1 MCLLYGISG
10 EISAMRRVALLM
22 AFGSYFGLLAGA
34 ASAEVRVTEKTGS
47 YVIAGRSGA
56 ALLDAMD
63 RRGPKHG
70 FLTRAIAQTRYS
82 ISWRIEWGE
91 TRKACR
97 VKRLD
102 GDLSITYTYPRIAG
116 RLPRGLS
123 GKWAR
128 FLAGVQKH
136 EQMHGRLA
144 RQMARAA
151 EKSVARLTVANDPGC
166 RKARLAAKQRMSA
179 VYADYEARQ
188 LSFDSKEHRG
198 GGPVE
203 DLIEALIRR

>member
-1 MCLLYGISG
+1 
-10 EISAMRRVALLM
+10 MRRVALVL
-22 AFGSYFGLLAGA
+22 AIGGCLSLLAGA

-47 YVIAGRSGA
+47 YAISGRSGA

-70 FLTRAIAQTRYS
+70 FLTRAIAQTRYAM
-82 ISWRIEWGE
+82 SWRIEWGE
-91 TRKACR
+91 SSRSCR
-97 VKRLD
+97 VRRLD
-102 GDLSITYTYPRIAG
+102 GTLAITYTYPRVTG
-116 RLPRGLS
+116 RLPGGLHR
-123 GKWAR
+123 KWSR

-136 EQMHGRLA
+136 EQVHGRLA

-151 EKSVARLTVANDPGC
+151 EKSVGRIEVANDPGC
-166 RKARLAAKQRMSA
+166 RKARLEAKRQMSA

-188 LSFDSKEHRG
+188 LGFDSKEHRS

-203 DLIEALIRR
+203 HLIEELIRR

>member
-1 MCLLYGISG
+1 
-10 EISAMRRVALLM
+10 MRPVALWL
-22 AFGSYFGLLAGA
+22 AIGGCLGLLAGT

-47 YVIAGRSGA
+47 YAISGRSGA

-70 FLTRAIAQTRYS
+70 FLTRAIAQTRYAM
-82 ISWRIEWGE
+82 SWKIEWGE
-91 TRKACR
+91 SAKSCR
-97 VKRLD
+97 VRRLA
-102 GDLSITYTYPRIAG
+102 GELAITYTYPHVSG
-116 RLPRGLS
+116 RLPADLHR
-123 GKWAR
+123 KWAT
-128 FLAGVQKH
+128 FLAGVQNH

-151 EKSVARLTVANDPGC
+151 EKSVGRLTVANDPGC
-166 RKARLAAKQRMSA
+166 RKGRREAKRRMNA

-188 LSFDSKEHRG
+188 LAFDAREHRS

-203 DLIEALIRR
+203 HLIEELVRR